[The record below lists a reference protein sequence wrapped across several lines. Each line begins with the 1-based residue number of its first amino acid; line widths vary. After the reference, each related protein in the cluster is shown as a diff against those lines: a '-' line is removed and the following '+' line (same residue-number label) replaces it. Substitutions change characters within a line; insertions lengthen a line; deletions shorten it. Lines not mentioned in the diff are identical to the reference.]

1 MQRTSPTSAKSSDDL
16 GKLILRGAL
25 AALILFHGISKLMG
39 GIDFI
44 SGMVS
49 KAGLPPAFA
58 YLVYVGEVV
67 APLMVLFGVWT
78 RVAALVIAINMLV
91 AVLLVH
97 TGEFFTLS
105 KTGGWALELQ
115 AMFFIAAIVIALQ
128 GAGRYSVGGANGRWN

>member
-1 MQRTSPTSAKSSDDL
+1 MPRTSPTSAKSSDDL

-25 AALILFHGISKLMG
+25 AALILFHGISKLTG

-44 SGMVS
+44 AGMVT

-67 APLMVLFGVWT
+67 APLMILLGVLT
-78 RVAALVIAINMLV
+78 RIAALIIAVNMLV

-97 TGEFFTLS
+97 TSEFFTLT